1 MKINAISGLYSINV
15 NANKKNIGC
24 KYSIPH
30 DTFVKTCSFSG
41 KRNDVDKQSYT
52 ELEKWSSETGFLDKV
67 REIDE
72 KTGQIL
78 GSGFEGITFG
88 IPGTDNWVL
97 KKYNRG
103 NFIAIPNEAPKL
115 VRVEDFSPELNVGQ
129 TIARVEIPGGSRYSY
144 IYYVLKR
151 QTGESI
157 GVPLSYSDDMSDINV
172 KTHINTLKTLANAP
186 QETFN
191 KCIKDIAY
199 VTQQG
204 YEFDCGNPYNFMF
217 DKEKNHIN
225 FVDINDKKR
234 DENTQ
239 FGEVLYSL
247 LDGNFAINFSKSD
260 YDETIKDEA
269 NKLSNEIIRKFFA
282 AMIQSNSKFSLGTY
296 FNNLLESSLLDET
309 LGCSDKEDKINKL
322 RLMNLI

>member
-1 MKINAISGLYSINV
+1 MKINSISGIYSTS
-15 NANKKNIGC
+15 KNTNQNNNSY
-24 KYSIPH
+24 KYLTPQ
-30 DTFVKTCSFSG
+30 DTFIRSCSFSG
-41 KRNDVDKQSYT
+41 KNNDVDKKSYS
-52 ELEKWSSETGFLDKV
+52 EFEKWASETGFLDNV

-72 KTGQIL
+72 KTGEIL
-78 GSGFEGITFG
+78 GYGFEGITFG
-88 IPGTDNWVL
+88 IPSTDNWVL

-225 FVDINDKKR
+225 FVDINDKIR

-260 YDETIKDEA
+260 CDQTIKDEA

-296 FNNLLESSLLDET
+296 FNNLLESSLLDKT